1 MKAHDTNTYEF
12 LKCKECDAPAR
23 PNVLMFGDDTWIENQ
38 NEKIRYS
45 KWITAVSQDLQR
57 DPTKRLAIL
66 EIGCGTRVP
75 SVRMHCEHLLQML
88 LRKTLHT
95 YDDLDEFQVDLIRVN
110 PVMERDVYQWKS
122 ERCPSPIIKI
132 HDFGLASLLAID
144 DELQLMENASCME
157 TRGGHEDHSA
167 FQN

>member
-45 KWITAVSQDLQR
+45 KWITAVSQALQR

-132 HDFGLASLLAID
+132 RDFGLASLLAID